1 MPIPKITDFFK
12 KYRKALSVIGRIFS
26 VVFSLVLVVFCSML
40 SSIGETDFDFKGEF
54 TKNLKSPL
62 TWVLAVAIALAWA
75 VIYTVFFTFV
85 KEKKLADNISLFKE
99 FSEKNKNKPHNFGD
113 YLKRVE
119 NIRRKKT
126 AYIEKMEN
134 KLAVVQNLMEK
145 IPLEKHNTKRYLKL
159 KRKEE
164 DILFKSTPKYISEHI
179 LSLSVKYNKVSIEH
193 FTFAITTARVTDKTN
208 SEEHKL
214 FARKVFGKIIFGVL
228 IGISGVSILSTLT
241 VIFNWKDSGM
251 WVTLLMIIITLFV
264 QVYMASLDAETITDS
279 EIIAPTETKIKII
292 DESLLWKEADL
303 SNKPF
308 ENIVNKWVA
317 EHQPKEETPKEKPK
331 VQISMAEL
339 EYLQKHREEI
349 NQQIEKEVTENGT
362 N

>member
-12 KYRKALSVIGRIFS
+12 KYRKVLSILGRIFS
-26 VVFSLVLVVFCSML
+26 VIFSLVLVVFCSML
-40 SSIGETDFDFKGEF
+40 SSIGDTDFDFKGEF
-54 TKNLKSPL
+54 FKNLKDPL
-62 TWVLAVAIALAWA
+62 TWVLSVAIAMAWA
-75 VIYTVFFTFV
+75 VIYTVFFQFV
-85 KEKKLADNISLFKE
+85 KEKKLADNESLFKE
-99 FSEKNKNKPHNFGD
+99 FKEKNKNKPHNFGD

-126 AYIEKMEN
+126 AYIEKMEQ
-134 KLAVVQNLMEK
+134 KLALVQNAMEK
-145 IPLEKHNTKRYLKL
+145 IPLEKHSTKRYLKL

-164 DILFKSTPKYISEHI
+164 DILFKSTPKYIGEHL

-193 FTFAITTARVTDKTN
+193 FTFAITTAKVTDKTN
-208 SEEHKL
+208 SEEHKQ

-241 VIFNWKDSGM
+241 VMFNWKDSGM
-251 WVTLLMIIITLFV
+251 WVTLLMIIITLFF

-279 EIIAPTETKIKII
+279 EIIAPTQTKIKII

-308 ENIVNKWVA
+308 EKMVRNWIK
-317 EHQPKEETPKEKPK
+317 EHQPKEEEQKPK

-339 EYLQKHREEI
+339 EYLQKHREQI
-349 NQQIEKEVTENGT
+349 NQEIEKEVKENV
-362 N
+362 NN

>member
-1 MPIPKITDFFK
+1 MHIPRISDFFR
-12 KYRKALSVIGRIFS
+12 KYRRVLSVTGRIFS

-40 SSIGETDFDFKGEF
+40 KSIGEEGFDFKTEF
-54 TKNLKSPL
+54 IKNLKSPL
-62 TWVLAVAIALAWA
+62 TWILSVAIALSWA
-75 VIYTVFFTFV
+75 VIYVVFFIFV
-85 KEKKLADNISLFKE
+85 KEKKIEDNANIFKE
-99 FSEKNKNKPHNFGD
+99 FEEKNRNKPHNFGD

-134 KLAVVQNLMEK
+134 ALAKVQNAIEL
-145 IPLEKHNTKRYLKL
+145 IPLERHHTKRFKKL

-164 DILFKSTPKYISEHI
+164 DILSKSTPQYIDDHI
-179 LSLSVKYNKVSIEH
+179 LCLSVRYNKVSIEH
-193 FTFAITTARVTDKTN
+193 FTFAITTAKVTDKTN
-208 SEEHKL
+208 SDEHKQ
-214 FARKVFGKIIFGVL
+214 FARRVFSKIIFGVL

-241 VIFNWKDSGM
+241 VIFDWKDSGM
-251 WVTLLMIIITLFV
+251 WVTLLMIIITLFM

-279 EIIAPTETKIKII
+279 EIIAPTQTKIKII

-303 SNKPF
+303 SHKPF

-317 EHQPKEETPKEKPK
+317 EHQPKEEETPKEKPK

-349 NQQIEKEVTENGT
+349 NKQIEKEVLQNE
-362 N
+362 